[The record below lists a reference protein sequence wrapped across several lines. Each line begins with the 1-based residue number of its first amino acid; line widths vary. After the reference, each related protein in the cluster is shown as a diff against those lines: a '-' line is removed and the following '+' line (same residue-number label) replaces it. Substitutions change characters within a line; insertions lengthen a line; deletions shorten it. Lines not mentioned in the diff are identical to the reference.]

1 MKMLKIIGR
10 RLRRPKIILSL
21 VSQIVTILLL
31 FGCQLDEHMVN
42 GLAARCSM
50 LITLGILCPPNK
62 EENDNENIG

>member
-42 GLAARCSM
+42 GLAAACCSLLDVDHIRDFM
-50 LITLGILCPPNK
+50 SSK
-62 EENDNENIG
+62 